1 MSRLRR
7 WKRNRA
13 TVALIVVSLACAVMP
28 ALGGCDRLSPEPE
41 VAPVPVSLGV
51 SREELSALAYIARAE
66 GLFAGAGL
74 EVDFKEYSSSQLA
87 LEALLAGEV
96 DAALC
101 ADTPIALASLG
112 GQPVRIVAT
121 VASDPSDIRVV
132 ARSDAGISEPADLR
146 GKRVGTR
153 EGTAAHFFL
162 HGFLIKHGMSEDDV
176 EVSFDSFEAVTA
188 ALIDGQLDAVSLRQP
203 FVAELEDALGDD
215 FVLFEEHGLYEK
227 TMNLCVRP
235 GDMSSPGAETLQRL
249 IESLLEAERVGVA
262 DTTGR
267 TREELADALGISPDQ
282 LCDCIISEGAVGLR
296 QSLVMNLEDQARWAA
311 GAGIV
316 DPAVRFDFLRLL
328 DSRPLDAVA
337 PERVTVIR

>member
-1 MSRLRR
+1 MSRLGR
-7 WKRNRA
+7 WKRDRA
-13 TVALIVVSLACAVMP
+13 TTALIVVSLACAVMP
-28 ALGGCDRLSPEPE
+28 TLGGCDRLSPEPD
-41 VAPVPVSLGV
+41 VAPIPVSLGV

-101 ADTPIALASLG
+101 ADTPIVLTSLG
-112 GQPVRIVAT
+112 GKPVRIVAT
-121 VASDPSDIRVV
+121 AASDQSDIRIV

-162 HGFLIKHGMSEDDV
+162 HGFLIKHGMSESDV
-176 EVSFDSFEAVTA
+176 EISFDSFEAVTA
-188 ALIDGQLDAVSLRQP
+188 ALIDGRLDAVSLRQP
-203 FVAELEDALGDD
+203 FVSELEDALGDD

-235 GDMSSPGAETLQRL
+235 DDASPAAETLQRL
-249 IESLLEAERVGVA
+249 IEALLEAERVGVA

-267 TREELADALGISPDQ
+267 TREELADALGISTDQ

-296 QSLVMNLEDQARWAA
+296 QSLVMTLEDQARWAA

-316 DPAVRFDFLRLL
+316 DPGVHFDFLRLL
-328 DSRPLDAVA
+328 DTRLLDAVA